1 MTLARFLPIIL
12 VLAVAGSLAGKKVSP
27 AGPGHDA
34 HRHPDLRHPAD
45 RGRDPGRRPHLLPRP
60 PARPDRA
67 EPDHEA
73 LLRCAAWSLTSI
85 LAVIVF
91 TLVFGLAYPL
101 AMTGIS
107 QVVFPGKAD
116 GSKLTVNGKLVGSSL
131 IGQSFSR
138 PVIGKNGKPKLDEEG
153 EEVLVPDKR
162 YFQPRPSETGY
173 SASVTYF
180 SNSGPNSVEER
191 EAVREALAAYVK
203 LEKPYDKSLTKE
215 DVPVDAITMSGSGV
229 DPEISEANALIQAHR
244 IAAVRKLPL
253 SKVEE
258 LISDHTSSR
267 FLGVFGEP
275 GVNVLQLNL
284 ALDEEAPTQMTTET
298 QARSLFDPEILR
310 PALLESLR
318 KLDPRVQARNPVM
331 FVVEIGAVITTVAW
345 LIQVFGGKPLGGG
358 HEPAWFTF
366 TRLVWLWLTVVFA
379 NLAEALAEGRGRAQA
394 ASLRAMRTETT
405 AKLRDGGEK
414 AGLRAGP
421 R

>member
-1 MTLARFLPIIL
+1 M
-12 VLAVAGSLAGKKVSP
+12 
-27 AGPGHDA
+27 
-34 HRHPDLRHPAD
+34 
-45 RGRDPGRRPHLLPRP
+45 RRM
-60 PARPDRA
+60 A
-67 EPDHEA
+67 
-73 LLRCAAWSLTSI
+73 LTSI
-85 LAVIVF
+85 LAVIAF

-116 GSKLTVNGKLVGSSL
+116 GSKVTVNGKLVGSSL

-153 EEVLVPDKR
+153 EEILVPDKR

-203 LEKPYDKSLTKE
+203 LNKPYDKSLTKE

-253 SKVEE
+253 SKIEE

-284 ALDEEAPTQMTTET
+284 ALDEEAPT
-298 QARSLFDPEILR
+298 
-310 PALLESLR
+310 
-318 KLDPRVQARNPVM
+318 K
-331 FVVEIGAVITTVAW
+331 
-345 LIQVFGGKPLGGG
+345 
-358 HEPAWFTF
+358 
-366 TRLVWLWLTVVFA
+366 
-379 NLAEALAEGRGRAQA
+379 
-394 ASLRAMRTETT
+394 
-405 AKLRDGGEK
+405 
-414 AGLRAGP
+414 
-421 R
+421 